1 MILSKALYPF
11 IGQGAFGVEGEML
24 GQLVSEEKINKNLK
38 FDKNRQK
45 VTNRYVMIKNIEDA
59 L

>member
-1 MILSKALYPF
+1 
-11 IGQGAFGVEGEML
+11 ML